1 MFLLLIL
8 FIFAAIGD
16 PGTTGGSMSHE
27 YHYISSI
34 GEDNVYICLSCQ
46 YSINKVM
53 CKESQCPECGSVLE
67 QNRTAEVMGKINFR
81 TNLRFCNK

>member
-16 PGTTGGSMSHE
+16 PGTIGGSMSHE

-34 GEDNVYICLSCQ
+34 GEDNVCACLSCQ

-53 CKESQCPECGSVLE
+53 RKESQCPECGSVLE
-67 QNRTAEVMGKINFR
+67 QNRTAEVIGKINFR
-81 TNLRFCNK
+81 TNHRLCNK